1 MCQTYKEKTTK
12 KTPSLDTLAQVP
24 TKGIKSL
31 LKRAKSKWYT
41 MGIVGGLLY
50 LNSELHSYY
59 QRAWYCCSL
68 ITQRGQELSARYCN
82 TRVCNICNRIR
93 TANMINGYLKQLV
106 GRDLQFV
113 TLTVPNVSGENLKST
128 IDLMTKEASNMMRV
142 FRERRGIKI
151 NGIRKTECTIN
162 LYKNNYHP
170 HFHFVVDGYGQEI
183 VDAWLKRW
191 PTAVRSAQDVRPAN
205 QESLNELF
213 KYTTKIIGQKN
224 GEYIVYT
231 KALDTIMKALAK
243 KRCFQPFG
251 DIRKVS
257 EEVEDDLQ
265 AQVYEIEEYG
275 LMHWEWKECDWVNK
289 DKFTL
294 TGYISPD
301 VDFRYV

>member
-1 MCQTYKEKTTK
+1 
-12 KTPSLDTLAQVP
+12 
-24 TKGIKSL
+24 
-31 LKRAKSKWYT
+31 
-41 MGIVGGLLY
+41 
-50 LNSELHSYY
+50 
-59 QRAWYCCSL
+59 
-68 ITQRGQELSARYCN
+68 
-82 TRVCNICNRIR
+82 
-93 TANMINGYLKQLV
+93 
-106 GRDLQFV
+106 
-113 TLTVPNVSGENLKST
+113 
-128 IDLMTKEASNMMRV
+128 MTKEASNMMRV

-162 LYKNNYHP
+162 LYQNNYHP

-191 PTAVRSAQDVRPAN
+191 PTALRKAQDVRPAN

-213 KYTTKIIGQKN
+213 KYTTKIIGQKD

-231 KALDTIMKALAK
+231 KALDTIMKALAG

-257 EEVEDDLQ
+257 EDVEDGLQ

-275 LMHWEWKECDWVNK
+275 LMKLEWKECDWVNE
-289 DKFTL
+289 DKHTL